1 MPGAIERIVI
11 QVTPAEKESIV
22 KRAEK
27 ARLNIS
33 EFMRR
38 AAKSFRNGPEDQ
50 QLSALLA
57 RAEKAARESIA
68 MMDETLAFVAASDKR
83 IAKLESRK
91 GK

>member
-1 MPGAIERIVI
+1 MPSAIERIVI
-11 QVTPAEKESIV
+11 QVTPAEKQSIV

-38 AAKSFRNGPEDQ
+38 AAKSFHNIPEDQ
-50 QLSALLA
+50 QLSSLLD
-57 RAEKAARESIA
+57 RAEKAAKESIA
-68 MMDETLAFVAASDKR
+68 MIDDTLTFVAASDRR
-83 IAKLESRK
+83 IAKLELRK

>member
-11 QVTPAEKESIV
+11 QATPAEKASIV

-27 ARLNIS
+27 ARLNVS

-38 AAKSFRNGPEDQ
+38 AAKSFRNAPEDQ
-50 QLSALLA
+50 QLLALLD
-57 RAEKAARESIA
+57 RAEKAARESIV
-68 MMDETLAFVAASDKR
+68 MIDETLAFVAASDKR

-91 GK
+91 GQ